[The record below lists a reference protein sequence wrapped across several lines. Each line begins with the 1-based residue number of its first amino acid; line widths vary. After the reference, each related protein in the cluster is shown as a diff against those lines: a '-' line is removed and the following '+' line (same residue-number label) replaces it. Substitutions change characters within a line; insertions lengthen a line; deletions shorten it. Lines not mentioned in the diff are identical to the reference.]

1 MSTVT
6 CNEDMKSKAI
16 NSRFEPTFGVLEGN
30 AQGSFTLDG
39 KRIAGFLL
47 VIIELFSLA
56 LTADR
61 GSIKRNLS
69 QSSFSEGVGH
79 FERKV

>member
-1 MSTVT
+1 
-6 CNEDMKSKAI
+6 MKSKAI

-56 LTADR
+56 LTAEA
-61 GSIKRNLS
+61 L
-69 QSSFSEGVGH
+69 FSEICRNWRFLKGWVALSAH
-79 FERKV
+79 FS